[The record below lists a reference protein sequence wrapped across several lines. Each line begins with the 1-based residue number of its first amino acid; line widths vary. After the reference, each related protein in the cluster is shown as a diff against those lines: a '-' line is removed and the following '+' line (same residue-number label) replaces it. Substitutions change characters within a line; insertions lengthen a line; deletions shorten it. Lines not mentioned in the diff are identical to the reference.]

1 MSTKTRTTVT
11 EEREMGATSSGD
23 NAEVKMAVMNS
34 DIKHMNDTLVRIE
47 GKFDSAMTNFVTVE
61 KLADAQKA
69 AIAEHVEIKQSINKL
84 ENWNTWAVRIVFGA
98 IVSIVV
104 YLIGSN
110 YQHLLK

>member
-1 MSTKTRTTVT
+1 MSTKTKTTVT
-11 EEREMGATSSGD
+11 EELEMGAVSGE
-23 NAEVKMAVMNS
+23 NPEVKIAVMNA

-47 GKFDSAMTNFVTVE
+47 GKFDNAMTGFVTVD
-61 KLADAQKA
+61 KLADAQA
-69 AIAEHVEIKQSINKL
+69 AATTKHVEIDRAINKL

-104 YLIGSN
+104 YFIGAN